1 MTRWYTGRVETAQ
14 IALRLPTKQ
23 LEAVD
28 RLVPGIHAS
37 RSDLIRR
44 AIELYL
50 YRLACERDAAIYE
63 AMPLTE
69 EELAFVNDPASWSTI
84 PKW

>member
-1 MTRWYTGRVETAQ
+1 METTQ

-23 LEAVD
+23 LKAID
-28 RLVPGIHAS
+28 KLAPGVHAS

-50 YRLACERDAAIYE
+50 YRLACEKDAAIYQ

-69 EELAFVNDPASWSTI
+69 EELAFARDPAVWKTW